1 MPNGWEWATHS
12 TVGQWLAA
20 GTFPERK
27 RREQSSHLDPYLP
40 YALKRWSEG
49 CHNITRIYEE
59 LKTQEYKGAYETVYI
74 RLAPL
79 RQRAQAKLRTY
90 LSESPPLVSSRQA
103 TWLLLRQPDSLTAE
117 ERETVTTL
125 RQLHPEIELAY
136 GFVQEFV
143 QMLHTRT
150 GEKLE
155 GWLEAVEKS
164 SLADLQS
171 FVTGVYQDKAT
182 VQAGLTLPWS
192 NGQTEGQI
200 TRLKLIKR
208 QGYGRA
214 RFDLLRLRVL
224 HAA

>member
-1 MPNGWEWATHS
+1 MGMGHS
-12 TVGQWLAA
+12 TVGRWLAVGA
-20 GTFPERK
+20 FPERK
-27 RREQSSHLDPYLP
+27 RREQSSQLTPYLP

-59 LKTQEYKGAYETVYI
+59 LKRQGYKGSYETVHR
-74 RLAPL
+74 RLALL
-79 RQRAQAKLRTY
+79 RQRAQAKLRAD
-90 LSESPPLVSSRQA
+90 LSQLSPLVSSRQA
-103 TWLLLRQPDSLTAE
+103 SWLLLRQPEKLTAE

-125 RQLHPEIELAY
+125 QQIHPDIELAY
-136 GFVQEFV
+136 GFVQEFER
-143 QMLHTRT
+143 MLRTHT
-150 GEKLE
+150 GEEKLD
-155 GWLEAVEKS
+155 GWLEAVKKS
-164 SLADLQS
+164 PLTDLQS
-171 FVTGVYQDKAT
+171 FVTGIYQDKPAWT
-182 VQAGLTLPWS
+182 AGLSLTWS